1 MPTVRIKDHWREQ
14 RLFDRRALTVA
25 ALMALATLGLIAR
38 LILLQ
43 VVRHEYYSDLSQGN
57 RVRTEPIPAA
67 RGLILDRNGE
77 IVASNQPAYQLE
89 LVPEEV
95 PDIKEGASATLR
107 RLAAL
112 GLLRPGEVDELRR
125 TIAVSRSFDSVPIRL
140 HMSDEDVA
148 RFAVRRFEFPGVDIK
163 TRQTRWYPNG
173 DLAVHALGYVGAI
186 SEEDLKHIDRATY
199 AGTALIG
206 KLGVESTYED
216 QLHGKNGFREVLV
229 NAQGRSVER
238 QGAFVPNLRTRAP
251 SAGEDLLL
259 SIDLKL
265 QRVAETALAGH
276 RGAVVALDPANGDVL
291 ALVSLPGFDPNLFA
305 RGITPGEYNA
315 LANDEDRPLFN
326 RALRGTYPSGSTIK
340 PVLGLA
346 ALTDRTIAADTKVFC
361 NGEFFLPGS
370 RHVWRADK
378 DEPRG
383 WLDLP
388 EAIARSSDVF
398 FYRLASTLG
407 IDRIASF
414 LEPFGYGQATGIDIG
429 GEKAGLL
436 PTPDWK
442 RKSFKRPEDQV
453 WFPGETVNLGIGQGY
468 LLVTPLQ
475 LAHITGVLAE
485 RGRNFRPRVVNGVR
499 DAAGHTTRIAP
510 IEGAPIR
517 GVSEADWTVV
527 LDAMVG
533 TTHCARY
540 CGTGAI
546 AFRGAGYEAAGKTG
560 TAQVYT
566 VAQNAKYNAKTVPER
581 LRDHAWFIAF
591 APVEAPRIAVA
602 VLVENAGF
610 GASNAAPVAR
620 KLMDAYLLD
629 SEGKL
634 KPAPPAAAP
643 GAAPQKPTPPGAPAT
658 TRTTTASARP
668 AGGGQS

>member
-1 MPTVRIKDHWREQ
+1 MPAVRIKDHWREQ

-25 ALMALATLGLIAR
+25 ALMALATVGLIGR

-95 PDIKEGASATLR
+95 PDFKEGASATLR

-173 DLAVHALGYVGAI
+173 ELAVHALGYVGAI

-265 QRVAETALAGH
+265 QRVAEAALAGH

-305 RGITPGEYNA
+305 RGITPGEYNS

-442 RKSFKRPEDQV
+442 RRSFKRPEDQI

-475 LAHITGVLAE
+475 LAHITGMLAE

-499 DAAGHTTRIAP
+499 DAAGHTTWIAP
-510 IEGAPIR
+510 IEGAPVR

-566 VAQNAKYNAKTVPER
+566 VAQNARYNANTVPER

-634 KPAPPAAAP
+634 KPAPHAAAP